1 MVERGS
7 ALPLV
12 RQLLDDNLP
21 DEAAA
26 TAQLALHMDDCQDRE
41 ALEAALLETA
51 STPEGWLPVLED
63 FAKAPSEGCQREG
76 HCVHNCDTMLL

>member
-26 TAQLALHMDDCQDRE
+26 VHRHGAEHLFVHMDDCQDRE

-63 FAKAPSEGCQREG
+63 FAKALSEG
-76 HCVHNCDTMLL
+76 VST